1 MELESGRFGRY
12 QRVDFPIRI
21 GYKDG
26 DKKGAPEKGEV
37 LTKYDSQF
45 LRLYS

>member
-1 MELESGRFGRY
+1 MADLEGTKELIS
-12 QRVDFPIRI
+12 PIRI

-26 DKKGAPEKGEV
+26 DRKGAPEKGEV